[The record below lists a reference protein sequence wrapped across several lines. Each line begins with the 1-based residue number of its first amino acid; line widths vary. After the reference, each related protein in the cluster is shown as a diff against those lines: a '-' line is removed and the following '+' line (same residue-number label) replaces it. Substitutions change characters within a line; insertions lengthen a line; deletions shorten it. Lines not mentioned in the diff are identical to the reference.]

1 MKEVWPEKTGTI
13 CARVYKGVSNQL
25 LSSAEIIVTKIIR
38 GGGISATL
46 DASYY
51 KGPGARN
58 GKEREFLAEEQA
70 ETGNR
75 KYIVRRLT
83 PLECTRLQGYPDDW
97 SEIRHYEDISDKE
110 QQFWETVRKQHA
122 ETYGKAY
129 KPFRTKQQMVNWLNG
144 LRTDSA
150 EYKAY
155 GNSVAVPCVEFVLGG
170 IADLVRREEHAESL
184 P

>member
-1 MKEVWPEKTGTI
+1 M
-13 CARVYKGVSNQL
+13 
-25 LSSAEIIVTKIIR
+25 
-38 GGGISATL
+38 

-70 ETGNR
+70 ENGNR

-83 PLECTRLQGYPDDW
+83 PLECSRLQGYPDDW
-97 SEIRHYEDISDKE
+97 SEIRHYEDISDEE
-110 QQFWETVRKQHA
+110 QQFWENIRKQHA
-122 ETYGKAY
+122 ETYGKTY

-170 IADLVRREEHAESL
+170 IADLVRREDHAESL

>member
-1 MKEVWPEKTGTI
+1 MKEVWPEKAGTI
-13 CARVYKGVSNQL
+13 CARVGKGVSNQV
-25 LSSAEIIVTKIIR
+25 LSSAEVVAFKIIR
-38 GGGISATL
+38 EGGLSSTL

-70 ETGNR
+70 QTGNR

-83 PLECTRLQGYPDDW
+83 PMECARLQGYPDDW
-97 SEIRHYEDISDKE
+97 SEIRHYDDISDEE
-110 QQFWETVRKQHA
+110 QQFWETIRKQHA

-129 KPFRTKQQMVNWLNG
+129 KPFRTKWQMVNWLNG

-155 GNSVAVPCVEFVLGG
+155 GNSVAIPCVEFVMGG
-170 IADLVRREEHAESL
+170 IVELVQKEESK
-184 P
+184 